1 MSDARTT
8 PIIPLALVGIGLLL
22 TALVAVHLMVRG
34 LADHPVPPIWEELVD
49 GDPAR
54 GREAIVAYGC
64 GSCHAIPGI
73 RAAQGRVGPELNRFS
88 EQIYIAGRL
97 PNTPLNLIHWIQN
110 PHDVDPL
117 NAMPDLGVS
126 HEDARDIAAYLYT
139 LR

>member
-1 MSDARTT
+1 MSTDRTSQ
-8 PIIPLALVGIGLLL
+8 IIPLALVGVGILLMV
-22 TALVAVHLMVRG
+22 LVAAHLMVRG
-34 LADHPVPPIWEELVD
+34 LADHPEPPIWDELID

-64 GSCHAIPGI
+64 GSCHAVPGI
-73 RAAQGRVGPELNRFS
+73 REAQGRVGPELTRFS

-97 PNTPLNLIHWIQN
+97 PNTPLNLIAWIQN
-110 PHDVDPL
+110 PHDIDPL
-117 NAMPDLGVS
+117 NAMPDLGVT